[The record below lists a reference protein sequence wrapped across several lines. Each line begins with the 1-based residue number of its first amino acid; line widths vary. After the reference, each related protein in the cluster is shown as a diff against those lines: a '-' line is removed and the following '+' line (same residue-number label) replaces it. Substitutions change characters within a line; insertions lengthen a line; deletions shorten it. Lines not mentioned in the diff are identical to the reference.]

1 MLFLAELRKIVG
13 NDKVYSD
20 EPMHKHTT
28 MRVGG
33 PARYM
38 VTPGKED
45 EIPELIKVARL
56 HNIPYYVIGNGSNL
70 LISDEGYDG
79 LIIYIGREMSDITV
93 EGSIIKAD
101 AGAMLSSLGAV
112 ALKNGLTGL
121 EFAAGI
127 PGTLGGACVM
137 NAGAYG
143 GEIKDVVT
151 EVTAVDKDGV
161 VHRFLPEDMKMSY
174 RNSVFMGGEYIIT
187 GAVLKLAEGD
197 AEEISSNMA
206 DFTRR
211 RLDKQPLEY
220 PSAGSTFKRP
230 EGYFAGALIEKAGL
244 KGKGVGGACV
254 SEKHAGFVINYNNAT
269 AMDVYKTI
277 NYVID
282 EVKKDSGVVLEP
294 EVRFIGNFIK

>member
-13 NDKVYSD
+13 TEKVYEN
-20 EPMHKHTT
+20 EPMSKHTT
-28 MRVGG
+28 MKVGG

-38 VTPGKED
+38 VTPDKETD
-45 EIPELIKVARL
+45 IPELIKVAGL

-70 LISDEGYDG
+70 LVSDEGYDG
-79 LIIYIGREMSDITV
+79 LIIYIGRNMSEISV
-93 EGSIIKAD
+93 EGNIIKAD

-143 GEIKDVVT
+143 GEIKDVLTV
-151 EVTAVDKDGV
+151 VRAVDKDGV
-161 VHRFLPEDMKMSY
+161 IHEFTPDEMKMSY
-174 RNSVFMGGEYIIT
+174 RHSMFTEGGYIIT
-187 GAVLKLAEGD
+187 GAVMELKAGNP
-197 AEEISSNMA
+197 EEISERMSEYSH
-206 DFTRR
+206 R
-211 RLDKQPLEY
+211 RLEKQPLEY

-230 EGYFAGALIEKAGL
+230 EGYYAGALIEKAGL
-244 KGKGVGGACV
+244 KGKGAGGACV
-254 SEKHAGFVINYNNAT
+254 SEKHAGFVINYNKAT
-269 AMDVYKTI
+269 AKDVYDTI

-294 EVRFIGNFIK
+294 EVRIIGNF

>member
-28 MRVGG
+28 MKVGG

-93 EGSIIKAD
+93 EGNIIKAD

-151 EVTAVDKDGV
+151 EITAVDKDGV
-161 VHRFLPEDMKMSY
+161 IHRFLPEDMKMSY
-174 RNSVFMGGEYIIT
+174 RNSVFMGGDYIIT
-187 GAVLKLAEGD
+187 GAVLKLSEGD
-197 AEEISSNMA
+197 GEEISSKMS

-282 EVKKDSGVVLEP
+282 EVKKDSGVILEP
-294 EVRFIGNFIK
+294 EVRIIGNFIK

>member
-13 NDKVYSD
+13 TEKVYQNES
-20 EPMHKHTT
+20 MSKHTT
-28 MRVGG
+28 MKVGG

-38 VTPGKED
+38 VTPDKETD
-45 EIPELIKVARL
+45 IPELIKVAGL

-70 LISDEGYDG
+70 LVSDEGYDG
-79 LIIYIGREMSDITV
+79 LIIYISRNMSEISV
-93 EGSIIKAD
+93 EGNIIKAD

-143 GEIKDVVT
+143 GEIKDVLTV
-151 EVTAVDKDGV
+151 VRAVDKDGV
-161 VHRFLPEDMKMSY
+161 IHEFTPDEMKMSY
-174 RNSVFMGGEYIIT
+174 RHSMFTDGGYIIT
-187 GAVLKLAEGD
+187 SAVMELNEGNP
-197 AEEISSNMA
+197 EEISERMSEYSH
-206 DFTRR
+206 R
-211 RLDKQPLEY
+211 RLEKQPLEY

-244 KGKGVGGACV
+244 KGKGSGGACV
-254 SEKHAGFVINYNNAT
+254 SEKHAGFVINYNKAT
-269 AMDVYKTI
+269 AKDVYDTI

-294 EVRFIGNFIK
+294 EVRIIGNF

>member
-1 MLFLAELRKIVG
+1 MK
-13 NDKVYSD
+13 
-20 EPMHKHTT
+20 
-28 MRVGG
+28 VGG

-38 VTPGKED
+38 VTPDKETD
-45 EIPELIKVARL
+45 IPELIKVAVL
-56 HNIPYYVIGNGSNL
+56 HNISYYVIGNGSNL
-70 LISDEGYDG
+70 LVSDEGYDG
-79 LIIYIGREMSDITV
+79 LIIYIGRNMSEISV
-93 EGSIIKAD
+93 EGNIIKAD

-143 GEIKDVVT
+143 GEIKDVLTV
-151 EVTAVDKDGV
+151 VRAVDKDGV
-161 VHRFLPEDMKMSY
+161 IHEFTPDEMKMSY
-174 RNSVFMGGEYIIT
+174 RHSMFTDGGYIIT
-187 GAVLKLAEGD
+187 GAVMELKAGNP
-197 AEEISSNMA
+197 EEISERMSEYSH
-206 DFTRR
+206 R
-211 RLDKQPLEY
+211 RLEKQPLEY

-244 KGKGVGGACV
+244 KGKGSGGACV
-254 SEKHAGFVINYNNAT
+254 SEKHAGFVINYNKAT
-269 AMDVYKTI
+269 AKDVYDTI

-294 EVRFIGNFIK
+294 EVRIIGNF